1 MKKLKLTRGILPF
14 AALVLLYALFKILQP
29 VRFGSSRSMY
39 VLAQQT
45 LIHCSL
51 ACGFYYILTM
61 NIYDLTLGVN
71 AILSS
76 MLGVLLSNR
85 IGYPGLII
93 GCLLCSV
100 AVALVSFALMSC
112 INAPPII
119 ISISLVIIYETVS
132 MLLCG
137 RSNSMPIN
145 PAYRYLGKAPLDMLP
160 GLLVLAVNAVVLKYS
175 SLSVYIEAIG
185 SNPKIAESAGIDI
198 RKYKRIAFA
207 MCGFCVGVYAINSL
221 SYSASV
227 ASASGLS
234 SVTSIFKP
242 FMACMFASAFR
253 KYLNPMI
260 GLFIGCFLLNMISNG
275 LMANGLEA
283 SLQNVVVGFA
293 MIVLIR
299 FSNAARKYDVVK

>member
-1 MKKLKLTRGILPF
+1 MKKIKLTRGILPF
-14 AALVLLYALFKILQP
+14 AALILLYAVFKVLQP
-29 VRFGSSRSMY
+29 VRFGNFRSMY
-39 VLAQQT
+39 VLVQQT

-93 GCLLCSV
+93 GALACSV
-100 AVALVSFALMSC
+100 AVALISYVLMTY
-112 INAPPII
+112 IDAPPII
-119 ISISLVIIYETVS
+119 ISISLVIIYETLS
-132 MLLCG
+132 IILCG
-137 RSNSMPIN
+137 RSNSLPIN
-145 PAYRYLGKAPLDMLP
+145 SAYRYLGKAPLDMLP
-160 GLLVLAVNAVVLKYS
+160 GIIVLAVNAVILKFS
-175 SLSVYIEAIG
+175 SLRVYIEAIG
-185 SNPKIAESAGIDI
+185 SNPRIAESAGIDI
-198 RKYKRIAFA
+198 RKYKRLAFIA
-207 MCGFCVGVYAINSL
+207 CGLCVGVYSINSL

-283 SLQNVVVGFA
+283 SLQNVVVGLA